1 MLVQVGPVAS
11 SSVTLWVAYARTVLG
26 QHMAHPQRTGAV
38 DPALV
43 EQFERL
49 LDEWEAAAHRS
60 TEFVWTQDLDADAIE
75 LMARTFFD
83 LVSELA
89 VEAERR
95 GFPISPAEGDEFYW
109 ALVTAMLDALAAAGG
124 RHAAV
129 ATELA
134 DRWPG
139 RKDD

>member
-26 QHMAHPQRTGAV
+26 QHMAHPDRSGAV

-43 EQFERL
+43 EQFEHL
-49 LDEWEAAAHRS
+49 LDDWDATAAQS
-60 TEFVWTQDLDADAIE
+60 TEFVWTQSLDADAIE
-75 LMARTFFD
+75 VMARSFFD

-89 VEAERR
+89 ADAERR

-109 ALVTAMLDALAAAGG
+109 AVVNSMLDGLTAAGG
-124 RHAAV
+124 SHAEV
-129 ATELA
+129 AADLA
-134 DRWPG
+134 ARWPG